1 MMHNN
6 EQYHTSMQ
14 LFPYYA
20 QHNRLSPNGY
30 SSWSKETKYSAV
42 AVWGTTFE
50 GEMFTVD
57 SPPNTVGMD

>member
-1 MMHNN
+1 
-6 EQYHTSMQ
+6 MQ

-57 SPPNTVGMD
+57 SPPNTVGMG